1 MIVTHY
7 LLTFSGQRLEIG
19 FIELIYRC
27 SWGKST
33 SFPVLASRTYPNA
46 NANAVGENL
55 HIFL

>member
-46 NANAVGENL
+46 NAVGENL